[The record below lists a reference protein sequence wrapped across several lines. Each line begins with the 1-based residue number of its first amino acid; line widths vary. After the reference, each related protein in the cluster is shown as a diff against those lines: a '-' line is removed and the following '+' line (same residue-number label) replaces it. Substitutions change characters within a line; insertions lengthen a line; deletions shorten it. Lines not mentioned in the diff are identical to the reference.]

1 MSWFTAC
8 VRRVGR
14 FRCAAF
20 CIVRR
25 RMRLGRG
32 LRDIPAASVL
42 VVVAAVADEATLTFV
57 PHDAQ
62 KFASSGRLY
71 PQQGHFMMVP
81 FVAVFR

>member
-1 MSWFTAC
+1 LGAAC
-8 VRRVGR
+8 GSVVD
-14 FRCAAF
+14 CATPP
-20 CIVRR
+20 
-25 RMRLGRG
+25 L
-32 LRDIPAASVL
+32 PSVL

-62 KFASSGRLY
+62 KFASFGRLY

>member
-1 MSWFTAC
+1 MPRYFLDARAPLSALLGVAC
-8 VRRVGR
+8 GSVVD
-14 FRCAAF
+14 CAPSP
-20 CIVRR
+20 
-25 RMRLGRG
+25 L
-32 LRDIPAASVL
+32 PSVL

>member
-1 MSWFTAC
+1 MFVESGVSGAPLSALLGAAC
-8 VRRVGR
+8 GSVVD
-14 FRCAAF
+14 CATSP
-20 CIVRR
+20 
-25 RMRLGRG
+25 L
-32 LRDIPAASVL
+32 PSVL

-62 KFASSGRLY
+62 KIASSGRLY